1 MHLDTTSPAA
11 QPESYSASPNASS
24 RSRSGIPA
32 SPDAPHAPSPATT
45 AVLNHIK
52 PLAQSAVFGPG
63 TEKGHEDNR
72 VAASQV
78 NAQIKRLARVLT
90 APFWV
95 FAGADRGGDSV

>member
-1 MHLDTTSPAA
+1 M
-11 QPESYSASPNASS
+11 
-24 RSRSGIPA
+24 
-32 SPDAPHAPSPATT
+32 
-45 AVLNHIK
+45 LNHIK

-90 APFWV
+90 APFLTSRHSATDTMDGTVGTWSIKFWV